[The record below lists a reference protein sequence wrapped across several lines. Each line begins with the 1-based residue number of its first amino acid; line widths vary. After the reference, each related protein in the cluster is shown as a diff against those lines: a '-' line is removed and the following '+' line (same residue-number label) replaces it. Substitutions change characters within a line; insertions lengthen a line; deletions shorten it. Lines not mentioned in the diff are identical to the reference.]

1 MDLSLVS
8 LIILSLSFSLSRKE
22 DKISETIPNFLSLPF
37 AKMIKAS
44 HDSSSLVVARFLFH
58 EIKDVAEEPNQI
70 KFNPIRM

>member
-1 MDLSLVS
+1 MDLSLAS
-8 LIILSLSFSLSRKE
+8 LIILSLSL
-22 DKISETIPNFLSLPF
+22 FLSPEKKTKFQKQFPF
-37 AKMIKAS
+37 ASAKMIKAS

>member
-1 MDLSLVS
+1 
-8 LIILSLSFSLSRKE
+8 
-22 DKISETIPNFLSLPF
+22 
-37 AKMIKAS
+37 MIKAS